1 MSVRA
6 SDSETFT
13 LLLTYPM
20 ERGASSHFLAS
31 DSTVRNAGLLLCWLL
46 ASGAARAQATTKAI
60 ENLQRYLEISSTSQF
75 RPLTQSERN
84 RLYVKSLT
92 NPWGF
97 VKVGM
102 SAAIDH
108 ADDKPVEWGQGVDG
122 YARRVANIEGQY
134 LVQKTTNF
142 LIASAVHEDN
152 RYFNSG
158 KHGFWNRTRYAVA
171 SSMLA
176 RHDNGKRY
184 PSMSQIGGV
193 AAGAFAARLWLPD
206 SRSSAGDGAIS
217 FGITMGGNAATSV
230 VKEFLPDALRLV
242 RRKPPGAADTK

>member
-1 MSVRA
+1 MIVKSADSKTFRA
-6 SDSETFT
+6 
-13 LLLTYPM
+13 LLTDQWK
-20 ERGASSHFLAS
+20 RCASGNLMGS

-46 ASGAARAQATTKAI
+46 ATGAANAQATTKAI
-60 ENLQRYLEISSTSQF
+60 ESLEQYLEMSHTSQF
-75 RPLTQSERN
+75 RPLAQSERSA
-84 RLYVKSLT
+84 LYLKSLT

-97 VKVGM
+97 VKAGM
-102 SAAIDH
+102 SAGIDH

-122 YARRVANIEGQY
+122 YAKRVANIEGQY

-142 LIASAVHEDN
+142 LIASAEHEDN

-193 AAGAFAARLWLPD
+193 AAGAFAARLWLPT
-206 SRSSAGDGAIS
+206 SQSSAGDGAVS

-230 VKEFLPDALRLV
+230 VKEFLPDALRLI
-242 RRKPPGAADTK
+242 RRKPPGAAGTK